1 MASQRVFIIA
11 VHSEGALPAAPSL
24 KAIYH
29 RYALSISGCSQTPWN
44 KAREWALSCRQ
55 PRCGLKDDGYRR
67 ELAVHLEQRH
77 TLHIAEGLV

>member
-11 VHSEGALPAAPSL
+11 VHSERALPAAPSL

-29 RYALSISGCSQTPWN
+29 RYAYRFQAAARN

-55 PRCGLKDDGYRR
+55 PRCGLKDG
-67 ELAVHLEQRH
+67 
-77 TLHIAEGLV
+77 GN